1 VVKGDGYANE
11 NAACTLAAGEVM
23 DVVLV
28 AYDLRDQSDRRRSR
42 LREAIR
48 RAFPRYHEHVELSIY
63 LVGSDSRPSA
73 IRDRLKPLLAD
84 GDRLFV
90 GKISSSAWC
99 GDEALKRWIE
109 ETRSRP

>member
-1 VVKGDGYANE
+1 
-11 NAACTLAAGEVM
+11 M
-23 DVVLV
+23 DIVLIT
-28 AYDLRDQSDRRRSR
+28 YDLRDQSDRRRSR

-48 RAFPRYHEHVELSIY
+48 SAFPRYHEHVELSVY
-63 LVGSDSRPSA
+63 LVGSDSRPSI
-73 IRDRLKPLLAD
+73 IRDQLQPLLGD

-99 GDEALKRWIE
+99 GDAALKQWVE